1 MPLTFRLLFHGI
13 RSLWVAALLALIAWL
28 TLVPASQAER
38 AALGN
43 DPLAR
48 TSFALSQMRIAR
60 IVVHF
65 APERA
70 ANLLSR
76 ASGGDISPELAGM
89 LLRDIARNNTQ
100 ENPQFEVVGTTSN
113 TRSVGGAKF
122 VTVD

>member
-1 MPLTFRLLFHGI
+1 MPLTFRLLFHGF
-13 RSLWVAALLALIAWL
+13 RSLWVATFLALAAWL
-28 TLVPASQAER
+28 MLVPASQAER

-48 TSFALSQMRIAR
+48 TSFALAQMRVAR
-60 IVVHF
+60 VVVYV

-76 ASGGDISPELAGM
+76 ATGGDISPELAGM
-89 LLRDIARNNTQ
+89 LLRDMARNTKTD
-100 ENPQFEVVGTTSN
+100 PQYESVETNGT

>member
-89 LLRDIARNNTQ
+89 LLRDIARNNV
-100 ENPQFEVVGTTSN
+100 EEDPQFEVVETTRT